1 MFTRTSKI
9 LLIAV
14 LFLTGTAWA
23 EESITIADFSGALNE
38 GGVPAGWQLDK
49 KYVMADL
56 TIAKDDEIS
65 SSPQADTASPS
76 AKWSF
81 SITPYLW
88 LPNVDGTLKYNIPP
102 GAGGSPDVEVGPNE
116 YLQNLQAVIMI
127 SGEAHRDRWSVFT
140 DLIYLS
146 FADQDS
152 SVKTINFGGNLVS
165 SSANVATSST
175 FRGIAW
181 TLAAGYTVETGKA
194 VMLDVIGG
202 MRYFEIS
209 ATSDWQLATSVTGP
223 GGVQIFPRAGGVSES
238 KNLLDGIV
246 GVRGR
251 VLLGNGKWS
260 IPYYI
265 DVGTGSS
272 NLTWQWLLGVAYSF
286 NWGGVTL
293 AYRDLFYDQK
303 DDKFLQDLRFSG
315 PTLGVTFRF

>member
-14 LFLTGTAWA
+14 LFFTGTAWA
-23 EESITIADFSGALNE
+23 EESMVIANFSGALND
-38 GGVPAGWQLDK
+38 GGVPVGWLLDK
-49 KYVMADL
+49 NYAMADF
-56 TIAKDDEIS
+56 IVAKDDEIS
-65 SSPQADTASPS
+65 SSPQADIAAST

-88 LPNVDGTLKYNIPP
+88 LPNVNGTLKYNIPP
-102 GAGGSPDVEVGPNE
+102 GAGGSPDVEVGPNS
-116 YLQNLQAVIMI
+116 YLENLQAVIMI
-127 SGEAHRDRWSVFT
+127 SGEARRERWSVFT

-152 SVKTINFGGNLVS
+152 SVKTVNFGGNLVS
-165 SSANVATSST
+165 SSANVTTSSS

-181 TLAAGYTVETGKA
+181 TLAAGYAVETGKD

-202 MRYFEIS
+202 LRYFEIS
-209 ATSDWQLATSVTGP
+209 ASTDWQLVTSVTGP
-223 GGVQIFPRAGGVSES
+223 GGGQTFPRTGGVSEGM
-238 KNLLDGIV
+238 NLLDGIV

-251 VLLGNGKWS
+251 VSLGNNNWS
-260 IPYYI
+260 IPYYL

-286 NWGGVTL
+286 KWGGVTL